1 MGACSFNIMI
11 NQFQLLAHTPRIMR
25 DPLNYL
31 TELTQTHGDIVEIDV
46 AGFKAFVLAEP
57 EAIEHVLVSNFRN
70 YSKETPQFE
79 TFKFVAGDGLLN
91 SDGELWRQQRRIM
104 QPAFHRKK
112 LALLL
117 DAMIRWTAKRADAW
131 RQKSGQVLLIEDEM
145 MTLSL
150 EILCETLFGV
160 ELKARSEELVH
171 TVNRTLDYVM
181 FRARMPFDA
190 IDNVPLKVVRDY
202 KASMIEVDRFVDELI
217 AARRAS
223 DGSHDDLLQLLID
236 ATDDMGNPLSRDI
249 IRDEIVTMIVAG
261 YETVATGLTW
271 TWYLL
276 DKNRA
281 VVEQARREIGRVLDG
296 RELSLETLRE
306 LVYTQA
312 IFTEGLRLYPPA
324 WVVSRKALD
333 VDEIAGL
340 HVPAGSP
347 IIISPY
353 AMHHNARYWFG
364 AERFTPERWLPEWGR
379 KRHKWQYIPF
389 GAGPRLCIGAR
400 FAEMEAAVVLATLLP
415 KFDVVYAG
423 QHAPVMNALVTIRPK
438 NHMPMRVTST

>member
-1 MGACSFNIMI
+1 MI

-31 TELTQTHGDIVEIDV
+31 TDLTNTHGDIVEIDV

-57 EAIEHVLVSNFRN
+57 AAIEHVLVSNFRN

-91 SDGELWRQQRRIM
+91 SDGDLWRRQRRIM

-117 DAMIRWTAKRADAW
+117 DAMIRWTAKRAEQWA
-131 RQKSGQVLLIEDEM
+131 QKSGQVLLIEDEM

-160 ELKARSEELVH
+160 ELKAKSEALVH

-190 IDNVPLKVVRDY
+190 IDSVPLKIVRDY
-202 KASMIEVDRFVDELI
+202 KASMIEVDNFVDALI
-217 AARRAS
+217 TARRTS
-223 DGSHDDLLQLLID
+223 DHDYGDLLQLLID
-236 ATDDMGNPLSRDI
+236 ATDEDGNPLSRDI

-276 DKNRA
+276 NNNRA
-281 VVEQARREIGRVLDG
+281 VVEQARREIARVLDG
-296 RELSLETLRE
+296 RELSMETLRQ
-306 LVYTQA
+306 LTYTQA
-312 IFTEGLRLYPPA
+312 IYTEGLRLYPPA
-324 WVVSRKALD
+324 WVISRKALGE
-333 VDEIAGL
+333 DEIAGFY
-340 HVPAGSP
+340 VPAGSP
-347 IIISPY
+347 VIISPY
-353 AMHHNARYWFG
+353 AMHHNPRYWFG
-364 AERFTPERWLPEWGR
+364 AERFTPERWLPEWAN

-400 FAEMEAAVVLATLLP
+400 FAEMEAAVILATLLP
-415 KFDVVYAG
+415 KFDVEYAG
-423 QHAPVMNALVTIRPK
+423 EKEPGMDALVTIRPK
-438 NHMPMRVTST
+438 NHMPMRIKTVA

>member
-1 MGACSFNIMI
+1 MI

-31 TELTQTHGDIVEIDV
+31 TDLTKTHGDIVEIDV
-46 AGFKAFVLAEP
+46 AGFKAFILAEP

-70 YSKETPQFE
+70 YNKETPQFE

-91 SDGELWRQQRRIM
+91 SDGDLWRRQRRIM

-112 LALLL
+112 LEKLL
-117 DAMIRWTAKRADAW
+117 DAMIRWTNKRVERWA
-131 RQKSGQVLLIEDEM
+131 QKSGEVLLIEDEM

-181 FRARMPFDA
+181 FRARMPFNA

-223 DGSHDDLLQLLID
+223 GDDHDDLLQLLID
-236 ATDDMGNPLSRDI
+236 AEDEDGNPLTRDI

-276 DKNRA
+276 DTNRA
-281 VVEQARREIGRVLDG
+281 VVEQARQEIARVLDG
-296 RELSLETLRE
+296 RELSMETLRE
-306 LVYTQA
+306 LTYTQA
-312 IFTEGLRLYPPA
+312 IYTEGLRLYPPA
-324 WVVSRKALD
+324 WVVSRKAID
-333 VDEIAGL
+333 EDEIAGL
-340 HVPAGSP
+340 HIPAGSP
-347 IIISPY
+347 VIISPY
-353 AMHHNARYWFG
+353 AMHHNERYWFG
-364 AERFTPERWLPEWGR
+364 AQQFNPERWLPEWGR

-389 GAGPRLCIGAR
+389 GAGPRLCIGSR
-400 FAEMEAAVVLATLLP
+400 FAEMEAAIVLATLLP
-415 KFDVVYAG
+415 KFDVTYAAKK
-423 QHAPVMNALVTIRPK
+423 APRMDALVTIRPK
-438 NHMPMRVTST
+438 NHMPMHVKSR

>member
-1 MGACSFNIMI
+1 ML
-11 NQFQLLAHTPRIMR
+11 NQYQLLAHTPRILR

-31 TELTQTHGDIVEIDV
+31 TDLTNTHGDVVEIDV

-91 SDGELWRQQRRIM
+91 SDGDLWRQQRRIM

-112 LALLL
+112 LEKLIA
-117 DAMIRWTAKRADAW
+117 AMIRWTDKRVERW
-131 RQKSGQVLLIEDEM
+131 TQKSGQLLLIEDEM

-190 IDNVPLKVVRDY
+190 INNVPLKVVRDY
-202 KASMIEVDRFVDELI
+202 KASMIEVDRFVDELV

-223 DGSHDDLLQLLID
+223 ESDHDDLLQLLIEAEDD
-236 ATDDMGNPLSRDI
+236 AGNPLSRDL

-276 DKNRA
+276 DSAPA
-281 VVEQARREIGRVLDG
+281 VVAQARQEIARVLNG
-296 RELSLETLRE
+296 RDLSIETLRE
-306 LVYTQA
+306 LTYIQA
-312 IFTEGLRLYPPA
+312 IYTEGLRLYPPA
-324 WVVSRKALD
+324 WVVSRKAMD
-333 VDEIAGL
+333 SDEIAGR

-347 IIISPY
+347 VIISPY
-353 AMHHNARYWFG
+353 AMHHNPRYWFG

-389 GAGPRLCIGAR
+389 GAGPRLCIGSR

-415 KFDVVYAG
+415 KFDVAYAAKA
-423 QHAPVMNALVTIRPK
+423 APGMDALVTIRPK
-438 NHMPMRVTST
+438 NHMPMHVTVR